1 MSLLSG
7 EHTSIFTC
15 LLDLHYLSL
24 SPDSHHIFPAK
35 FAADGEEQRADS
47 QAQEGNQKSK
57 EEVQGIMNLRQRLF
71 A

>member
-1 MSLLSG
+1 
-7 EHTSIFTC
+7 

-57 EEVQGIMNLRQRLF
+57 EEVQGILNL
-71 A
+71 

>member
-1 MSLLSG
+1 
-7 EHTSIFTC
+7 

-24 SPDSHHIFPAK
+24 SPDSHHIFPAE

-47 QAQEGNQKSK
+47 QAQAQEGNQKSK
-57 EEVQGIMNLRQRLF
+57 EEVQDIMNLRQRLF